1 MSKKNR
7 NRAFVNVDELVVDG
21 DQKVE
26 INENPTLFTKVNT
39 EPQKHETII
48 TAPKEEVKEE
58 IKEEVK
64 PVFEPVVE
72 EKKEEPVET
81 FKVEEVI
88 PEPVKE
94 VEVQVIPKVEPVKE
108 EPKKEVEVQPVS
120 VVEEVKEQPKRKVV
134 AVPCVTKNVKA
145 VDLIAQQHGYA
156 VNINLPRI

>member
-7 NRAFVNVDELVVDG
+7 NRTFVNVDELVVDG

-39 EPQKHETII
+39 ELQKHETII

-72 EKKEEPVET
+72 EKKEEPMN
-81 FKVEEVI
+81 
-88 PEPVKE
+88 
-94 VEVQVIPKVEPVKE
+94 E
-108 EPKKEVEVQPVS
+108 EPKKEVEVQPVP
-120 VVEEVKEQPKRKVV
+120 VVEEAKEQPKRRVV

>member
-58 IKEEVK
+58 IKEEMK

-72 EKKEEPVET
+72 EKKEEPAETVEVE
-81 FKVEEVI
+81 KVI
-88 PEPVKE
+88 IEPIKE
-94 VEVQVIPKVEPVKE
+94 VKVQVEPVKE
-108 EPKKEVEVQPVS
+108 EPKKEVEVQPVP
-120 VVEEVKEQPKRKVV
+120 VVEEAKEQPKKRVV

>member
-7 NRAFVNVDELVVDG
+7 NRTFVNVDELVVDG

-58 IKEEVK
+58 IKEEMK

-72 EKKEEPVET
+72 EKKEESAETVEVE
-81 FKVEEVI
+81 KVI
-88 PEPVKE
+88 IEPIKE
-94 VEVQVIPKVEPVKE
+94 VKVQVEPAKE
-108 EPKKEVEVQPVS
+108 EPKKEVE
-120 VVEEVKEQPKRKVV
+120 EQPKKRVV

>member
-1 MSKKNR
+1 M
-7 NRAFVNVDELVVDG
+7 DELVVDG
-21 DQKVE
+21 DKKVE

-48 TAPKEEVKEE
+48 TAPKEEVKKE

-72 EKKEEPVET
+72 EEKEEPVET
-81 FKVEEVI
+81 VEVEKVVI
-88 PEPVKE
+88 EPIKE
-94 VEVQVIPKVEPVKE
+94 VKVQVEPVKE
-108 EPKKEVEVQPVS
+108 EPKK
-120 VVEEVKEQPKRKVV
+120 RVV